1 MIKEDKNNS
10 NVRDNESKTTKS
22 FEDWLGEELQVNR
35 TLLCYKAFYFLFF
48 AGFGASFP
56 YMALYF
62 KQIGLSASSVGILAG
77 IRPIIQ
83 FISGPFW
90 AILADRF
97 KARKAVLLLSIF
109 SWLIMTLA
117 LLIPTTH
124 KTHCKAIKENTTE
137 VELSVSRRKQL
148 VQFGAQ
154 RENTASTS
162 RVRDNVDNEKN
173 NIRVNKQ
180 NGAKVLFHIS
190 PFQTYFLPSSHKEPD
205 FEVGHPNPKIY
216 ELVYDQ
222 TEVYQVFI
230 YLLML
235 VVVGEFL
242 EAPTFIMTDAALL
255 QKLGDE
261 RRHYGKT
268 RLFGSLG
275 FAFASLIV
283 GGLLDSTE
291 YRYCG
296 RVMND
301 YRLLF
306 YSFAIV
312 MALAFVFAAW
322 MFEFT
327 YDEAE
332 NSEHGE
338 NIGSTKEILTLLL
351 KFQYAFFITISFFL
365 GFSNGL
371 FFNFLNWYLED
382 LGASKSL
389 MGIATVFRAIALII
403 AYIFNALLSEIFGH
417 MRLFLFSVLGY
428 FVLFGSFSVIHN
440 PWWALP
446 LEFLEGVTYGTAWST
461 AVTHLAD
468 ATPQAGAA
476 TMQGILQG
484 IYWGLGG
491 GLGAI
496 FGGVLI
502 DKYGAVPSFR
512 LGAVISASVL
522 IVSGCIQAR
531 ISQTKEEEPKS
542 NRCVEHAVK

>member
-1 MIKEDKNNS
+1 MIKEDKKSS
-10 NVRDNESKTTKS
+10 NKGDHERETTKRFKDS
-22 FEDWLGEELQVNR
+22 LGEELQVDR

-83 FISGPFW
+83 FVSGPFW

-97 KARKAVLLLSIF
+97 KARKAVLLFSIF

-124 KTHCKAIKENTTE
+124 KTQCKAIKENTTE
-137 VELSVSRRKQL
+137 VDLSVSRRQQL
-148 VQFGAQ
+148 IQFGAQ
-154 RENTASTS
+154 REYSKSTS
-162 RVRDNVDNEKN
+162 HMRGNFDTDKN
-173 NIRVNKQ
+173 TKRVNRPS
-180 NGAKVLFHIS
+180 GAKLLFHIS
-190 PFQTYFLPSSHKEPD
+190 PFQTYFLPSSHEEPD
-205 FEVGHPNPKIY
+205 FEVGHSNPKIY
-216 ELVYDQ
+216 DLVYDQ

-230 YLLML
+230 YLLIL
-235 VVVGEFL
+235 VVIGEFL

-275 FAFASLIV
+275 FAFASLAV

-306 YSFAIV
+306 YSFGII
-312 MALAFVFAAW
+312 MALVFLFAAW

-332 NSEHGE
+332 NKELGEHTGT
-338 NIGSTKEILTLLL
+338 TKEILTLLL

-365 GFSNGL
+365 GLSNGL

-382 LGASKSL
+382 LGASKLL
-389 MGIATVFRAIALII
+389 MGIATIFRAIALII
-403 AYIFNALLSEIFGH
+403 AYIFNALLSKLFGH
-417 MRLFLFSVLGY
+417 VRLMLFSVLGY
-428 FVLFGSFSVIHN
+428 FVLFGSFSIIHN
-440 PWWALP
+440 PWWALL
-446 LEFLEGVTYGTAWST
+446 LEFLEGITYGTAWST

-468 ATPQAGAA
+468 ATPQGGAA
-476 TMQGILQG
+476 TMQG
-484 IYWGLGG
+484 LG
-491 GLGAI
+491 
-496 FGGVLI
+496 
-502 DKYGAVPSFR
+502 Y
-512 LGAVISASVL
+512 
-522 IVSGCIQAR
+522 
-531 ISQTKEEEPKS
+531 
-542 NRCVEHAVK
+542 